1 MLSVLSAQFES
12 RFFVDVRMVP
22 LNGSAI
28 FIHIGLNLRLARKKR
43 KKRFVVFEFFF
54 ALSVGDNE
62 LWDRSSHLRSSLGT
76 KIISSALST
85 KMAAWKTRELFWVIA
100 GD

>member
-1 MLSVLSAQFES
+1 
-12 RFFVDVRMVP
+12 MVP

-28 FIHIGLNLRLARKKR
+28 FIHIGLNPRLARKKEKTLR
-43 KKRFVVFEFFF
+43 CSHFLF
-54 ALSVGDNE
+54 ALNVGDNE
-62 LWDRSSHLRSSLGT
+62 LWDSSSHLRRSLGT

-85 KMAAWKTRELFWVIA
+85 KMAEWKTRERCWVMA